1 MATRFL
7 ATEEAPIRREI
18 KEHMASAAVDERS
31 TTVVMSQLSNATR
44 VFKNPIAIKINETL
58 DDPDADFSKI
68 AEFATGQRT
77 KAMWQETGAFDAA
90 MWSCG
95 QSVGLIHDVPT
106 CKVLVERIVAEA
118 EQQLATGARCV
129 SKL

>member
-1 MATRFL
+1 MTFFY
-7 ATEEAPIRREI
+7 TGFT
-18 KEHMASAAVDERS
+18 H
-31 TTVVMSQLSNATR
+31 
-44 VFKNPIAIKINETL
+44 IAQVSIKINETL
-58 DDPDADFSKI
+58 DDPDGGDFSKI

-77 KAMWQETGAFDAA
+77 KAMWQENGAFDDA

-118 EQQLATGARCV
+118 EQQLSMGARCV
-129 SKL
+129 AAGKAKL